1 MGRRRIMPPGV
12 TGAAGVLI
20 LMLATACTDV
30 SGPDRV
36 SNVGILEHFESPP
49 RIELPTTATVG
60 VSMDVAIETYGG
72 LGCTLPG
79 ETMVRR
85 VDDLRFELTPIDVYS
100 IPGPGAACPSRL
112 VTLRHVARISFDRP
126 GVGRVVVRGR
136 SFGGGSLSQSGEPF
150 ELERALTVTI
160 D

>member
-1 MGRRRIMPPGV
+1 MGRRRIKSAGV
-12 TGAAGVLI
+12 TGAAGVLV
-20 LMLATACTDV
+20 LTLATSCTDV

-36 SNVGILEHFESPP
+36 SNVGILEHYQSPP

-60 VSMDVAIETYGG
+60 ESIEVAIETYGV

-85 VDDLRFELTPIDVYS
+85 VDDLRFEITPIDVFL
-100 IPGPGAACPSRL
+100 IPGPGPACPSRL
-112 VTLRHVARISFDRP
+112 VTRRHVARISFDRP

-136 SFGGGSLSQSGEPF
+136 SFGGGSYSQSGELF